1 MSTPIPEDK
10 LSQRF
15 LLLLKTQNEELAMME
30 PVLKGQ
36 EEKMDS
42 IICKVDLMLSD
53 MENYEGRLESLK
65 NMYKAKVS
73 AMTSIFKVK
82 QEPAS
87 S

>member
-1 MSTPIPEDK
+1 MKE
-10 LSQRF
+10 
-15 LLLLKTQNEELAMME
+15 
-30 PVLKGQ
+30 Q

-42 IICKVDLMLSD
+42 IICKADVMLQD
-53 MENYEGRLESLK
+53 MENYVGRLESLK